1 MNISLGSLK
10 RKMLIRK
17 LAQSFQKA
25 KGTDSSR
32 LINALI
38 SGGGGLSIP
47 RGRSSRRTNS

>member
-1 MNISLGSLK
+1 MEGETMNISLGSLK

-38 SGGGGLSIP
+38 SGGGTVDT
-47 RGRSSRRTNS
+47 SR